1 MNAHYVASA
10 NEFPINIKTA
20 YGISKIQF
28 SNDVTRRLL
37 AVSTWDGFVRIVDV
51 TNPGSPQDMRTYY
64 HSKSVLS
71 CSFIDSTKVVSGGLD
86 EVVKVCDLESARE
99 TVMGQHSNAVRC
111 LEFCNTMRV
120 AVSGGWD
127 NMLKIWDI
135 RALMPV
141 NSMDCG
147 DKVYALDVIDN
158 RAVVG
163 TKDRRVLVWDVRSMK
178 TPLQVRESP
187 LKFQTRCIKCFPS
200 GEAFVLSSIEGRV
213 AVEYFDMDP
222 EVQKG
227 KYAFKCHRVKEEV
240 NELIYPVN
248 AIAFHPIHRTFAT
261 GGSDAIVNMWD
272 PFNRK
277 RLCQFRR
284 FPSSVVSLSFSPEG
298 TLLAIASTYMYEEE
312 RDDPAS
318 IPESALAIRRM
329 TDIEVRQIGRAHV

>member
-28 SNDVTRRLL
+28 SNDVTRRLI
-37 AVSTWDGFVRIVDV
+37 AISTWDGFVRIVDV

-71 CSFIDSTKVVSGGLD
+71 CAFIDSTKVVSGGLD

-141 NSMDCG
+141 NSLDCG
-147 DKVYALDVIDN
+147 EKVYALDVIDN

-277 RLCQFRR
+277 R
-284 FPSSVVSLSFSPEG
+284 FPNSVVSLSFSPEG

-312 RDDPAS
+312 RDDPSS

-329 TDIEVRQIGRAHV
+329 TDIEVRPK

>member
-178 TPLQVRESP
+178 TPLQ
-187 LKFQTRCIKCFPS
+187 FQTRCIKCFPS

-277 RLCQFRR
+277 R

-329 TDIEVRQIGRAHV
+329 TDIEVRPK

>member
-1 MNAHYVASA
+1 
-10 NEFPINIKTA
+10 
-20 YGISKIQF
+20 
-28 SNDVTRRLL
+28 
-37 AVSTWDGFVRIVDV
+37 
-51 TNPGSPQDMRTYY
+51 MRTYY

-71 CSFIDSTKVVSGGLD
+71 CAFIDSTKVVSGGLD

-141 NSMDCG
+141 NSLDCG
-147 DKVYALDVIDN
+147 EKVYALDVIDN

-261 GGSDAIVNMWD
+261 GEVMQLLICGI
-272 PFNRK
+272 
-277 RLCQFRR
+277 RLIEKGFSL
-284 FPSSVVSLSFSPEG
+284 FPNSVVSLSFSPEG

-312 RDDPAS
+312 RDDPSS

-329 TDIEVRQIGRAHV
+329 TDIEVRPK

>member
-28 SNDVTRRLL
+28 SNDVTRRLI
-37 AVSTWDGFVRIVDV
+37 AISTWDGFVRIVDV

-71 CSFIDSTKVVSGGLD
+71 CAFIDSTKVVSGGLD

-120 AVSGGWD
+120 AVSDLGYSCLNACQFTRLWG
-127 NMLKIWDI
+127 
-135 RALMPV
+135 
-141 NSMDCG
+141 
-147 DKVYALDVIDN
+147 KVYALDVIDN

-284 FPSSVVSLSFSPEG
+284 F
-298 TLLAIASTYMYEEE
+298 AIFKNFLKFFKEFW
-312 RDDPAS
+312 
-318 IPESALAIRRM
+318 
-329 TDIEVRQIGRAHV
+329 